1 MQTPHLKEII
11 SLISNMFRLK
21 RRFLSIEVFIGQ
33 FFMKII
39 FFIILFQLTNSMNAQ
54 SFTNNWTNFKSKS
67 WEVYYYNK
75 SYKFLDE
82 KVCGGLEFIN
92 KKDTSLKVCF
102 KVFDST
108 KFKKTFSSRL
118 KNWLKIQSCVCFGPK
133 SISSFYLMNNFY
145 LVQYCTSCCFIENS
159 DCDSLRID
167 LLNYRRI
174 FQK

>member
-1 MQTPHLKEII
+1 MAILE
-11 SLISNMFRLK
+11 S
-21 RRFLSIEVFIGQ
+21 RFLRIKVFIGLLFIKVV
-33 FFMKII
+33 FFII
-39 FFIILFQLTNSMNAQ
+39 FFQFANSMNAQ

-67 WEVYYYNK
+67 WKVYYHND

-82 KVCGGLEFIN
+82 NVCGGLEFIN
-92 KKDTSLKVCF
+92 KKDTSLKVGF

-108 KFKKTFSSRL
+108 KLKKTFSSKL

-133 SISSFYLMNNFY
+133 SISSFNLKNNFY
-145 LVQYCTSCCFIENS
+145 LVQYCTRCCFIENS

-167 LLNYRRI
+167 LLNYRSI